1 MSTQIVWMLLSAVL
15 ASVFTIGAAWLWW
28 RKSLSK
34 EIDQLLN
41 EKSTALSEE
50 IERRVRQGII
60 DGVSSIPSAE
70 VLENATRTATRTGA
84 AIIGEGLSTL
94 LGRRK
99 KKP

>member
-1 MSTQIVWMLLSAVL
+1 MSTQIAWMLLSAIF

-28 RKSLSK
+28 RRSLRR
-34 EIDQLLN
+34 EIDKLLD
-41 EKSTALSEE
+41 EKSARLGAE

-84 AIIGEGLSTL
+84 AIIGEGISAI
-94 LGRRK
+94 LGRK
-99 KKP
+99 NKKP

>member
-15 ASVFTIGAAWLWW
+15 ASGFTIGAAWFWW

-34 EIDQLLN
+34 EISQLLD

-70 VLENATRTATRTGA
+70 VLENATRTATKTGA

>member
-1 MSTQIVWMLLSAVL
+1 MSVQIVWMLLSAVL

-28 RKSLSK
+28 RNSLSK
-34 EIDQLLN
+34 EIDQLLD

-70 VLENATRTATRTGA
+70 VLESATRTATRTGA
-84 AIIGEGLSTL
+84 AIIGEGISAL
-94 LGRRK
+94 LGRTN

>member
-1 MSTQIVWMLLSAVL
+1 MSAQIVWMLLSAVL
-15 ASVFTIGAAWLWW
+15 ASVFTIGVAWLWW

-34 EIDQLLN
+34 EIDQLLD

-70 VLENATRTATRTGA
+70 VLESATRTATKAGA

-94 LGRRK
+94 LGRK
-99 KKP
+99 NKKP